1 MATTHSDCICFDCLC
16 CLFGYVPILVDVRHC
31 LVMQAFPTFRDKQN
45 TGKYTGKYTG
55 FQTDVNKLRVQLPG
69 LSVFQ
74 FSADLFYSMFGRVP
88 CFKRLV
94 LFLVCK
100 TKGNTQVFKL
110 LLTNVECN
118 CLDCPRFLGF

>member
-1 MATTHSDCICFDCLC
+1 MFQTL
-16 CLFGYVPILVDVRHC
+16 
-31 LVMQAFPTFRDKQN
+31 MTFRDKQN

-74 FSADLFYSMFGRVP
+74 FSAGLVYSMFGRVP

-94 LFLVCK
+94 LFGVCK
-100 TKGNTQVFKL
+100 TKGNMQGFQTFVNKCGVQMSGLSVFQFSAGL
-110 LLTNVECN
+110 
-118 CLDCPRFLGF
+118 F